1 MTSDGDRLRFGLVLT
16 DGPGDGPLTPF
27 YRDLLAGVEEHLDPR
42 GAAVL
47 LVTAEDRAAELAL
60 YRRWARQHLVDAV
73 VVTDLTDGDDRAAVC
88 AREGLPVV
96 LLGGDPAWGLPVV
109 DDYDNGAAMRIAVEH
124 LVELGHSRIGRV
136 SGPERFL
143 HSRARTA
150 SFTEATAAAGA
161 VGTTVAGDYGAASGA
176 DATRT
181 LLDLDQP
188 PTAIV
193 YDNDVMA
200 VAGLVVAQERGMRV
214 PDDLSLLAWD
224 DSDQCRL
231 ADPALSVVSRDVH
244 DLGAATAAVLL
255 DTASGRS
262 TTPGRSAQ
270 VRVVGRGSTGPAPR
284 PRSGQTVPA

>member
-42 GAAVL
+42 GASML

-60 YRRWARQHLVDAV
+60 YRRWAHLRLVDAV
-73 VVTDLTDGDDRAAVC
+73 VVTDLIDGDDRAQVC
-88 AREGLPVV
+88 ATAGLPVV
-96 LLGGDPAWGLPVV
+96 LLGGDPVWGLPVV
-109 DDYDNGAAMRIAVEH
+109 DDYDNGAAMRVAVEH
-124 LVELGHSRIGRV
+124 LIGLGHRRIGRV

-143 HSRARTA
+143 HSRARSSAFRRALDERGLTGVLA
-150 SFTEATAAAGA
+150 E
-161 VGTTVAGDYGAASGA
+161 GDYGAASGA
-176 DATRT
+176 AATRA
-181 LLDLDQP
+181 LLGDPEP

-200 VAGLVVAQERGMRV
+200 VAGLTVAAELGLRV

-231 ADPALSVVSRDVH
+231 ARPALSVVSRDVH
-244 DLGAATAAVLL
+244 DLGAATAAALL
-255 DTASGRS
+255 DTAAGRR
-262 TTPGRSAQ
+262 TRPGRAAQ
-270 VRVVGRGSTGPAPR
+270 VRVVARESTGPAP
-284 PRSGQTVPA
+284 VPAGV

>member
-47 LVTAEDRAAELAL
+47 MVTAEDRAAELAL
-60 YRRWARQHLVDAV
+60 YRRWAADRLVDAV
-73 VVTDLTDGDDRAAVC
+73 VVTDLTDGDDRAVVC

-109 DDYDNGAAMRIAVEH
+109 DDYDNGGAMRIAVDH
-124 LVELGHSRIGRV
+124 LVGWGHRRIGRV
-136 SGPERFL
+136 GGPARFL
-143 HSRARTA
+143 HTRARTA
-150 SFTEATAAAGA
+150 AFERAMTEAGLTG
-161 VGTTVAGDYGAASGA
+161 VLVEGDYGAASGA
-176 DATRT
+176 AATRE
-181 LLDLDQP
+181 LLTGVDR

-200 VAGLVVAQERGMRV
+200 VAGLAVTTEMGLRV
-214 PDDLSLLAWD
+214 PEDVSLLAWD

-231 ADPALSVVSRDVH
+231 ARPALSVVSRDVH
-244 DLGAATAAVLL
+244 DLGAATAAALL
-255 DTASGRS
+255 DTAAGRVPS
-262 TTPGRSAQ
+262 PGRSPQ
-270 VRVVGRGSTGPAPR
+270 VRVVARGSTGPAP
-284 PRSGQTVPA
+284 VPVRA